1 MVSSWFRENLVALD
15 IDEAAKINK
24 VIAFKKDS
32 ELAAAFNRNLLEMEE
47 TGVMDGIRYLDHR
60 ASLDTLKTS
69 HVSAPLGRSI
79 AATTRMV
86 SSME

>member
-32 ELAAAFNRNLLEMEE
+32 ELAAVFNRNLLEMEE
-47 TGVMDGIRYLDHR
+47 TGVMDLIRYQ
-60 ASLDTLKTS
+60 S
-69 HVSAPLGRSI
+69 HPWLHL
-79 AATTRMV
+79 
-86 SSME
+86 

>member
-32 ELAAAFNRNLLEMEE
+32 ELAAVFNRNLLEMEE
-47 TGVMDGIRYLDHR
+47 TGVMDLIRYQ
-60 ASLDTLKTS
+60 S
-69 HVSAPLGRSI
+69 HPWLPL
-79 AATTRMV
+79 
-86 SSME
+86 

>member
-32 ELAAAFNRNLLEMEE
+32 ELAAAFNRNLLKMEE
-47 TGVMDGIRYLDHR
+47 TGIMNGIRYQ
-60 ASLDTLKTS
+60 SNFGSQSCT
-69 HVSAPLGRSI
+69 
-79 AATTRMV
+79 
-86 SSME
+86 

>member
-32 ELAAAFNRNLLEMEE
+32 ELAAAFNRHLLEMEE
-47 TGVMDGIRYLDHR
+47 TGVMDGIRY
-60 ASLDTLKTS
+60 
-69 HVSAPLGRSI
+69 
-79 AATTRMV
+79 
-86 SSME
+86 

>member
-47 TGVMDGIRYLDHR
+47 TGVMDGIRY
-60 ASLDTLKTS
+60 
-69 HVSAPLGRSI
+69 HVSAIPY
-79 AATTRMV
+79 
-86 SSME
+86 

>member
-1 MVSSWFRENLVALD
+1 MVSSWFRENLVALG

-47 TGVMDGIRYLDHR
+47 TGVMDGIRYYQ
-60 ASLDTLKTS
+60 S
-69 HVSAPLGRSI
+69 HIDIGSQG
-79 AATTRMV
+79 
-86 SSME
+86 SSRRHM

>member
-15 IDEAAKINK
+15 IDEAAKVNK

-47 TGVMDGIRYLDHR
+47 TGIMDGIRYQ
-60 ASLDTLKTS
+60 SNFGSQSCT
-69 HVSAPLGRSI
+69 
-79 AATTRMV
+79 
-86 SSME
+86 